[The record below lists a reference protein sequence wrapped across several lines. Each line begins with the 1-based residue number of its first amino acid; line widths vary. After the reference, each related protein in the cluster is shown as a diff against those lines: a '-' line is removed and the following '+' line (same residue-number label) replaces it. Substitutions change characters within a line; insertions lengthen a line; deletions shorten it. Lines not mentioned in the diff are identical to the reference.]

1 MSYDIN
7 IKFVDG
13 VKENFRGLKSSKNR
27 PMPLFIHFLCTIC
40 ILCKFMHLF
49 LVLGNIKQK
58 QFALKL
64 IKWQQMPMKVA
75 EDNKNTSL
83 EHLPGK

>member
-1 MSYDIN
+1 
-7 IKFVDG
+7 
-13 VKENFRGLKSSKNR
+13 
-27 PMPLFIHFLCTIC
+27 
-40 ILCKFMHLF
+40 MHLF